1 MRKLIKFLCGPELRL
16 LIGDVR
22 TFGQPV
28 IGKKQIT
35 KQSMGMREN
44 ERPGHGE
51 FILTPRP
58 LGSARSRIGDPRQNQ
73 NQIEMKVRDLVS
85 GIFDWWKIEVCAIT
99 GI

>member
-16 LIGDVR
+16 LIGEEVR
-22 TFGQPV
+22 TFGWPV

-51 FILTPRP
+51 FILTP
-58 LGSARSRIGDPRQNQ
+58 GHWARQGP
-73 NQIEMKVRDLVS
+73 E
-85 GIFDWWKIEVCAIT
+85 
-99 GI
+99 